1 MSQVV
6 MVEVNVSASPPPPRV
21 TLHAKILVRHLDF
34 YYGQT
39 WAPKNISMPLYA
51 NSVTALGHRS

>member
-1 MSQVV
+1 